1 MTTRPLSPLTM
12 LLSRHTRRREFMTVL
27 GGAAVAWPL
36 AAHAQQPGKVWR
48 MGFIAHGH
56 ESFYDALFEGLREYG
71 YEEGRNL
78 IVERR
83 YAQGQAERFK
93 EFAAEMV
100 RLNVDIIIVV
110 TTPAALAVKKAT
122 TTIPIVHP
130 NAIDPLNTG
139 LIASLAHPGGN
150 LTGGAQL
157 TAEVS
162 AKRLEILKRVVPR
175 LSRVAALWNPANPAL
190 VFSWKETQGAAR
202 VLGLTLQSHEVQGP
216 KDFAAAFAAI
226 VEERPDALLV
236 LQDAVTMQQRKEIIS
251 FAIEKRLPSM
261 FQERGWAV
269 AGGLMSYG
277 ENLPSMYRRAAYFVD
292 RIFKGA
298 KPADLPVEQ
307 ATKFD
312 MVINLRTAKA
322 IGFTIPDSILAL
334 ADEVIE

>member
-1 MTTRPLSPLTM
+1 M
-12 LLSRHTRRREFMTVL
+12 RRREFMTL
-27 GGAAVAWPL
+27 LAGAAAWPL
-36 AAHAQQPGKVWR
+36 AAARAQQPGKVWR

-56 ESFYDALFEGLREYG
+56 EKFYDALFEGLREYG

-83 YAQGQAERFK
+83 YARGQAERFQ

-110 TTPAALAVKKAT
+110 TTPAALAVKNAT

-139 LIASLAHPGGN
+139 LIVSLAHPGGN

-162 AKRLEILKRVVPR
+162 AKRLEILKKVVPG
-175 LSRVAALWNPANPAL
+175 LSRVAALWNSANSAI
-190 VFSWKETQGAAR
+190 VFSWKETQGVAR
-202 VLGLTLQSHEVQGP
+202 VLGVTLQSHEVTGP
-216 KDFAAAFAAI
+216 KDFAAAFAMIA
-226 VEERPDALLV
+226 EERPDALLV
-236 LQDAVTMQQRKEIIS
+236 LQDAVTMQQRSEIID
-251 FAIEKRLPSM
+251 FAIKERLPSM
-261 FQERGWAV
+261 FQEKGWAE

-277 ENLPSMYRRAAYFVD
+277 ENLASMYRRAAYFVD

-312 MVINLRTAKA
+312 MVLNLRTAKA
-322 IGFTIPDSILAL
+322 IGLTIPDSILAL
-334 ADEVIE
+334 ANDVIE

>member
-1 MTTRPLSPLTM
+1 MK
-12 LLSRHTRRREFMTVL
+12 RREFITLL
-27 GGAAVAWPL
+27 GGVAVAWPL
-36 AAHAQQPGKVWR
+36 AAHAQQAGKVWR

-83 YAQGQAERFK
+83 YARGQAERFK

-100 RLNVDIIIVV
+100 RLNVVIIVVV
-110 TTPAALAVKKAT
+110 TTPAALAVMNAT
-122 TTIPIVHP
+122 KTIPIVHP

-162 AKRLEILKRVVPR
+162 AKRLEILKRVVLG
-175 LSRVAALWNPANPAL
+175 LSRVAGLWNPGNPAL
-190 VFSWKETQGAAR
+190 VFSWEETQGAAR
-202 VLGLTLQSHEVQGP
+202 ALGVRLQSHEVRGP
-216 KDFAAAFAAI
+216 KDFAAAFAVIA
-226 VEERPDALLV
+226 EEHPDALLV
-236 LQDAVTMQQRKEIIS
+236 VQDAVTMQQRNEIID
-251 FAIEKRLPSM
+251 FAIQKRLPSM
-261 FQERGWAV
+261 FQEKGWAV

-298 KPADLPVEQ
+298 RPADLPVEQ
-307 ATKFD
+307 AAKFD
-312 MVINLRTAKA
+312 MVLNLSTAKA
-322 IGFTIPDSILAL
+322 IGLTFPDSIIAL
-334 ADEVIE
+334 ADETIE